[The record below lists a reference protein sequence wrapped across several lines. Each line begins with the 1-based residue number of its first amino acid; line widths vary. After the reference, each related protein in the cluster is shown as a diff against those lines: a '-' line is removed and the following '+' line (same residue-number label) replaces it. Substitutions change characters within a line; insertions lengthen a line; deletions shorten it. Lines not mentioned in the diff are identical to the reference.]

1 MGSDRRVHELIS
13 LPRILLRDD
22 DVVGRQRAVAMFSA
36 AEGEIP
42 LLAHLAWT
50 DLDG

>member
-13 LPRILLRDD
+13 LPRVLLWDD
-22 DVVGRQRAVAMFSA
+22 DVVGRQRAVAMFSTA
-36 AEGEIP
+36 NGEIL
-42 LLAHLAWT
+42 LLAYLAWT